1 MGDLGTP
8 APVRQRRGHGDDL
21 RRSSPLNLMTPD
33 NLLPRLPMQPDGS
46 RLPANSYNGVPRD
59 GDPQTPG
66 SPVSHYLW
74 LVRRHSWKILLFVTA
89 CVVAT
94 VIVSSRMTPVYEATA
109 TVDIDREV
117 PTGIVGQ
124 ESRRN
129 GLNDSDQFLATQIS
143 IIESDSVLRPVAD
156 QYNLREIERDP
167 REEDAAETARFHDA
181 PVVLKQ
187 LKVARPPN
195 TYLLKISYR
204 STEPALAALVAN
216 AVAQSYLERTY
227 DIRFRSSASLSSFM
241 ETQLE
246 ELKAKMERS
255 SAALVQFERELNV
268 INPEEKTSIISARL
282 LQLNTE
288 YTNAQAERVRKE
300 AMYDLAK
307 DGSPDALQV
316 STQGAP
322 LAKLTEQLNAA
333 EQKFAE
339 IRTHYG
345 LAHPEYKKAAGEV
358 AEVQRQLQQT
368 RQNTGQRIRIDYQ
381 TAVDRE
387 AMLKKAVAQTK
398 AEFDRLNARS
408 FEYQSLKREAE
419 ADRKL
424 YDELIQKIR
433 EAGINAGFQ
442 SSSIRIADRAR
453 PPLKP
458 VFPRTSLNGL
468 LAFLLSSVL
477 AVAAAVTA
485 DALSVSVRDPEQI
498 SRFLNTEVLGS
509 LPSVRSLRSYRL
521 APVEGDSP
529 ASNGTGIVHL
539 RRSVLQNLRQYEQAV
554 QTLRNSVLLAD
565 FDRRLRSVMITS
577 AAPFEGKSTVAS
589 HFAIANAKAG
599 HKTLL
604 IDGDLRRPSLQRV
617 MDLDSEKGLAEVLS
631 GTTPWE
637 HALVQKPGV
646 ANLDILLAG
655 SASVRGPELI
665 GPLLD
670 QLIEEASKCYDLIV
684 LDSPPVHGFPEPLRM
699 ATAVDGVIIVAL
711 AGRTNRKALAATV
724 SVLARLR
731 AHILGVVLNQV
742 NLNSSES
749 GYYAYY
755 QTKNYS
761 KT

>member
-1 MGDLGTP
+1 
-8 APVRQRRGHGDDL
+8 
-21 RRSSPLNLMTPD
+21 MTPD
-33 NLLPRLPMQPDGS
+33 NFVPGLPLPPEGG
-46 RLPANSYNGVPRD
+46 RIAANYGGFARD
-59 GDPQTPG
+59 GGPQAPG
-66 SPVSHYLW
+66 IPLSHYLW
-74 LVRRHSWKILLFVTA
+74 LIRRHRWRILLFVTA
-89 CVVAT
+89 CVIAT
-94 VIVSSRMTPVYEATA
+94 VIISSRMTPIYEATA
-109 TVDIDREV
+109 TVDIDREM

-124 ESRRN
+124 ESRRI

-143 IIESDSVLRPVAD
+143 LIESDSVLRPVAD
-156 QYNLREIERDP
+156 RYNLRAMERDGDS
-167 REEDAAETARFHDA
+167 EDGAEAARSQGA

-204 STEPALAALVAN
+204 SVEPVLAAQVAN

-241 ETQLE
+241 ETQLG

-255 SAALVQFERELNV
+255 STALAQFERELNV

-300 AMYDLAK
+300 AIYDLARG
-307 DGSPDALQV
+307 GSPDALQV

-339 IRTHYG
+339 IKSHYG
-345 LAHPEYKKAAGEV
+345 IAHPEYKKAAGDV
-358 AEVQRQLQQT
+358 AEVERQLRQT
-368 RQNTGQRIRIDYQ
+368 RQNTQQRIRIDYQ
-381 TAVDRE
+381 SAVDRE
-387 AMLKKAVAQTK
+387 NMLKKAVTETK

-408 FEYQSLKREAE
+408 FEYQSLKREAD

-424 YDELIQKIR
+424 YEELIQKIR

-442 SSSIRIADRAR
+442 GSSVRIADRAR

-458 VFPRTSLNGL
+458 VLPRTKLNGL
-468 LAFLLSSVL
+468 LAFLLSLML
-477 AVAAAVTA
+477 AMAAAVTA
-485 DALSVSVRDPEQI
+485 DVLSVSVRDPEQI
-498 SRFLNTEVLGS
+498 SRSLNTEVLGS
-509 LPSVRSLRSYRL
+509 LPAVRSLRSYRL
-521 APVEGDSP
+521 APAENKSP
-529 ASNGTGIVHL
+529 EHNGTGLVRL

-577 AAPFEGKSTVAS
+577 AAPFEGKSTIAS

-617 MDLDSEKGLAEVLS
+617 MSLEGDRGLADVLAQN
-631 GTTPWE
+631 TPWKDT
-637 HALVQKPGV
+637 LVQETGIN
-646 ANLDILLAG
+646 NLDIILAG
-655 SASVRGPELI
+655 SASVRAPELI
-665 GPLLD
+665 GPRLD
-670 QLIEEASKCYDLIV
+670 ELIEEASKRYDLVV

-711 AGRTNRKALAATV
+711 ADRTSRKALAATIA
-724 SVLARLR
+724 VLTRLR
-731 AHILGVVLNQV
+731 ANVLGVVLNQV
-742 NLNSSES
+742 NPDSTEG

-755 QTKNYS
+755 QTKYYNS
-761 KT
+761 N

>member
-1 MGDLGTP
+1 MPGLP
-8 APVRQRRGHGDDL
+8 P
-21 RRSSPLNLMTPD
+21 PPD
-33 NLLPRLPMQPDGS
+33 SG
-46 RLPANSYNGVPRD
+46 RLPANVYNGISRD
-59 GDPQTPG
+59 GDPQAPG
-66 SPVSHYLW
+66 VPVSHYIW
-74 LVRRHSWKILLFVTA
+74 LVRRHRWRILLFVTA
-89 CVVAT
+89 CVAAT

-129 GLNDSDQFLATQIS
+129 GLSDSDQFLATQIS
-143 IIESDSVLRPVAD
+143 LIESDSVLRPVAD
-156 QYNLREIERDP
+156 QYNLREVERDAG
-167 REEDAAETARFHDA
+167 EEDAGDTSRSHDA

-204 STEPALAALVAN
+204 STEPALAAQVAN

-241 ETQLE
+241 EKQLE

-255 SAALVQFERELNV
+255 SAALAQFERELNV

-300 AMYDLAK
+300 AIYGLAK
-307 DGSPDALQV
+307 GGSPDAMQV

-322 LAKLTEQLNAA
+322 LTKLTEQLNAS
-333 EQKFAE
+333 EQKFAD
-339 IRTHYG
+339 IKTHYG
-345 LAHPEYKKAAGEV
+345 IAHPEYKKAAGEV

-368 RQNTGQRIRIDYQ
+368 RQNIGQRIKIDYQ
-381 TAVDRE
+381 SAVDRE
-387 AMLKKAVAQTK
+387 TMLQKAVTQTK
-398 AEFDRLNARS
+398 AEFDRLNAHS

-424 YDELIQKIR
+424 YEELIQKIR

-458 VFPRTSLNGL
+458 VFPRTRLNGL
-468 LAFLLSSVL
+468 LAFLLSSML
-477 AVAAAVTA
+477 AVGAAVTA
-485 DALSVSVRDPEQI
+485 DVLSVNVRDPEQI
-498 SRFLNTEVLGS
+498 SRALNTEVLGC
-509 LPSVRSLRSYRL
+509 LPAVRSLRSYRL
-521 APVEGDSP
+521 TPLESRSP
-529 ASNGTGIVHL
+529 GKDGNGLMRL
-539 RRSVLQNLRQYEQAV
+539 RGSVLQNLRHYEQAV

-577 AAPFEGKSTVAS
+577 AAPFEGKSTIAS
-589 HFAIANAKAG
+589 HFAIANARNG
-599 HKTLL
+599 QKTLL

-617 MDLDSEKGLAEVLS
+617 MDLESERGLADVLAENA
-631 GTTPWE
+631 PWRD
-637 HALVQKPGV
+637 ALVQKSGI

-655 SASVRGPELI
+655 STSVRSPELI
-665 GPLLD
+665 GPRLD
-670 QLIEEASKCYDLIV
+670 QLIEEASKSYDLVV

-711 AGRTNRKALAATV
+711 AGRTSRKALAATIA
-724 SVLARLR
+724 VLARLR
-731 AHILGVVLNQV
+731 AHVLGVVLNQV
-742 NLNSSES
+742 SQNSTEG

-755 QTKNYS
+755 QTKYYY
-761 KT
+761 KA